1 MSDNGLLVLE
11 RSDRRMAIIH
21 NVESISEVFGL
32 LYLPYIYKKATER
45 RYVVVVL
52 FANNIYILY
61 LKFLL

>member
-11 RSDRRMAIIH
+11 RPDRPMAIIH
-21 NVESISEVFGL
+21 NVESISKV
-32 LYLPYIYKKATER
+32 YLPYIYKKKATER
-45 RYVVVVL
+45 RNVVVVL